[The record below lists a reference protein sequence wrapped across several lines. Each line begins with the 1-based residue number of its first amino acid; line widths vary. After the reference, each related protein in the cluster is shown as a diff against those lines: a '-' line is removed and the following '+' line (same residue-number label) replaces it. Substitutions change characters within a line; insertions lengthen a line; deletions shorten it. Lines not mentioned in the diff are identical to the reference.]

1 MIALTITK
9 QQIITMLRTISDTCN
24 GIEWRPKH
32 GDVAWKINYKCGNK
46 VNGGVVVKGELTC
59 YLNKQKMYVVLGKI
73 KAGSFK
79 CACLSLLNITT
90 KVK

>member
-59 YLNKQKMYVVLGKI
+59 YLNKQKMYVVVGKI
-73 KAGSFK
+73 NSASFK
-79 CACLSLLNITT
+79 YSCLSLPYITK